1 MFQSILNYI
10 PIDLQIFLL
19 VLIFA
24 LLIGLEQR
32 RHHINEPFEQLFGTD
47 RTFTLLGILGY
58 ILYVIDKQQLFLFII
73 GAFFIT
79 VLLSIYYFQKISKEK
94 KFGLTS
100 IVIALITYTL
110 APLIYTQPLWLT
122 FCIVIVILVITEAKK
137 NLFAFSKLFNEDEF
151 IVLAKFLVLTGVILP
166 LLPTKPISMVIA
178 VSPYQIWLAVVVI
191 SSISYA
197 SYLVKKF
204 IFPNAGILI
213 TAVLGGLYSS
223 TATTVILAR
232 KSKENPSDSQI
243 LPGMLLAT
251 LMMYIRLFIIAFIFN
266 SPIAFALLPYFI
278 FFVLIT
284 AGIIIALQWM
294 NRNKAK
300 QLYASTLNS
309 NGNPLEFKT
318 AIIFAT
324 LFIVF
329 SLLTTY
335 VFHAFGNKGLNV
347 LALVVGV
354 TDIDPFILNLF
365 QGKIEIDKGVIVLSV
380 LNAIISN
387 NVLKMIYAISLETP
401 QIRKKTSIS
410 FAILIAAGIG
420 ISLWLYL
427 IKGN

>member
-58 ILYVIDKQQLFLFII
+58 ILYVIDKQQLFIFII

-79 VLLSIYYFQKISKEK
+79 VLLSIYYFQKINKEK

-294 NRNKAK
+294 NRNEAK

>member
-58 ILYVIDKQQLFLFII
+58 ILYVIDKQQLFIFII

-294 NRNKAK
+294 NRNEAK